1 MRTCGIII
9 CGVSALTFLARA
21 LGLASPAHA
30 GDVPGYFKEIVG
42 VETATPTEVGV
53 KNILALNSTMFD
65 LYASAAQIFQKN
77 ILAGSK
83 FAA

>member
-9 CGVSALTFLARA
+9 CIVSALTSLALI
-21 LGLASPAHA
+21 LGPQSPAHA

-65 LYASAAQIFQKN
+65 L
-77 ILAGSK
+77 
-83 FAA
+83 